1 MLRRS
6 CPLWVIS
13 GRPATSERCPLYPQ
27 KRTFCFVVASDG
39 VPAKRQY
46 KNLQASRLR
55 LTGVHL
61 LIRGTCWPDLR
72 RADRFGHTVEDHDAL
87 TAAARRERFISAR
100 EATVDVLPVVDRP
113 DVSCRI
119 DGNIGLHL
127 QTAA

>member
-1 MLRRS
+1 MSAL
-6 CPLWVIS
+6 C
-13 GRPATSERCPLYPQ
+13 Q

-61 LIRGTCWPDLR
+61 LIRGTCWPNLR
-72 RADRFGHTVEDHDAL
+72 RAHRLRHAVEDYDTL

-100 EATVDVLPVVDRP
+100 EAAVDVLPVVYRP

-127 QTAA
+127 QAAAHIAARR